1 MLIEALQL
9 EIEQIKEE
17 MEKVLES
24 LRYELSKIRTGR
36 ANPLILAS
44 VLVDYYGS
52 LMPVNQVAAITVVEG
67 RQLVI
72 KPYDRSIIKQVIA
85 AITKANLQVSL
96 QDQGDYIRMNVPQL
110 TEEKRKEFVRQVKK
124 ITEEMRVRIRN
135 LRREINEIIKKSKLP
150 LDDVKSYQE
159 DIQKLTDEYIAKAD
173 AIALEKEKEL
183 MTV

>member
-24 LRYELSKIRTGR
+24 LRYELSKIHTGR

-72 KPYDRSIIKQVIA
+72 KSYDRSIIKQVIA

-135 LRREINEIIKKSKLP
+135 LRRDINEIIKKSKLP

-173 AIALEKEKEL
+173 AIVLEKEKEL

>member
-67 RQLVI
+67 RKLVI

-135 LRREINEIIKKSKLP
+135 LRRDINEIIKKFKLP

>member
-1 MLIEALQL
+1 MLIEELQL
-9 EIEQIKEE
+9 EIEQTKEE
-17 MEKVLES
+17 MKKVLEN
-24 LRYELSKIRTGR
+24 LRYELNKIRAGR

-52 LMPVNQVAAITVVEG
+52 LTSVNQVASITVVEG

-96 QDQGDYIRMNVPQL
+96 QDQGDYIRMNIPQL

-124 ITEEMRVRIRN
+124 IAEEMRVRIRN
-135 LRREINEIIKKSKLP
+135 LRRDINEIIKKSKLP

-159 DIQKLTDEYIAKAD
+159 DIQKLTDKHIAKVD
-173 AIALEKEKEL
+173 VIALKKEKEL
-183 MTV
+183 MTI

>member
-36 ANPLILAS
+36 ANPLILDS
-44 VLVDYYGS
+44 VLVNYYGS

-135 LRREINEIIKKSKLP
+135 LRRDINEIIKKSKLP

>member
-72 KPYDRSIIKQVIA
+72 KPYDRSIIKQVIV

-110 TEEKRKEFVRQVKK
+110 TEEKRKEFVQQVKK
-124 ITEEMRVRIRN
+124 ITEEMRVGIRN
-135 LRREINEIIKKSKLP
+135 LRRDINEIIKKSKLP

-173 AIALEKEKEL
+173 VMALEKEKEL

>member
-36 ANPLILAS
+36 ANPLILDS

-135 LRREINEIIKKSKLP
+135 LRRDINEIIKKSKLP

>member
-135 LRREINEIIKKSKLP
+135 LRRDINEIIKKSKLP

-159 DIQKLTDEYIAKAD
+159 DIQKLTDEYIAKVD

>member
-1 MLIEALQL
+1 MLIEELQL
-9 EIEQIKEE
+9 EIEQTKEE
-17 MEKVLES
+17 MKKVLEN

-52 LMPVNQVAAITVVEG
+52 LTPVNQVAAITVVEG

-135 LRREINEIIKKSKLP
+135 LRRDINEIIKKSKLP

-173 AIALEKEKEL
+173 VIALEKEKEL
-183 MTV
+183 MTI

>member
-52 LMPVNQVAAITVVEG
+52 LMPVNQIAAITVIEG

-72 KPYDRSIIKQVIA
+72 KPYDRSIIKQVIV

-124 ITEEMRVRIRN
+124 ISEEMRVRIRN
-135 LRREINEIIKKSKLP
+135 LRRDINEIIKKSKLP

-159 DIQKLTDEYIAKAD
+159 DIQKLTDEYIAKVD

>member
-135 LRREINEIIKKSKLP
+135 LRRDINEIIKKSKLP